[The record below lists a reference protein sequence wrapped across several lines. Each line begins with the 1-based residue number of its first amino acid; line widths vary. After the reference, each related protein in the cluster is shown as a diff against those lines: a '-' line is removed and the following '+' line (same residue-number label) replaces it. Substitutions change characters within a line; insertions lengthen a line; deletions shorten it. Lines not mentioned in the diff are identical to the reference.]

1 MNDEQITALFFQ
13 RSETAIAQAQE
24 KYGKLCFSVAK
35 NILPDTR
42 DAEECVNDACLRA
55 WNAIPPEHP
64 RSLGAYLARI
74 TRNLALDRYTYNSA
88 AKRNTALT
96 SAFEELEDSLPD
108 LRNGVEDHME
118 QQEFRHFI
126 NHFLKAQ
133 TKENRIFFI
142 RRYWYGES
150 ISDISSACG
159 VSEEKVKSSLFRTRT
174 RLRTAMKKEELLYE
188 SKTL

>member
-1 MNDEQITALFFQ
+1 MNDEQITELFFQ
-13 RSETAIAQAQE
+13 RTETAIARAQE
-24 KYGKLCFSVAK
+24 KYGKLCYSVAK

-55 WNAIPPEHP
+55 WNAIPPERP

-74 TRNLALDRYTYNSA
+74 TRNLAIDRYTYNSA
-88 AKRNTALT
+88 AKRNTALI
-96 SAFEELEDSLPD
+96 SAFEELEDCLPD
-108 LRNGVEDHME
+108 LKNDLEDHLS
-118 QQEFRHFI
+118 QQEFRHFL

-133 TKENRIFFI
+133 TKENRIFFV

-159 VSEEKVKSSLFRTRT
+159 VSEEKVKSSLFRTRN
-174 RLRTAMKKEELLYE
+174 RLRTAMIKEGI
-188 SKTL
+188 SI

>member
-1 MNDEQITALFFQ
+1 MNDEQITELFFQ
-13 RSETAIAQAQE
+13 RSELAIAQAQQ
-24 KYGKLCFSVAK
+24 KYGKLCVSVAK
-35 NILPDTR
+35 NILPDAR

-74 TRNLALDRYTYNSA
+74 TRNLAIDRYTYNSA
-88 AKRNTALT
+88 AKRSTALT

-108 LRNGVEDHME
+108 LKHEVEDHLA
-118 QQEFRHFI
+118 QQEFRYFL

-133 TKENRIFFI
+133 SKENRIFFI

-159 VSEEKVKSSLFRTRT
+159 VSEEKVKSSLFRTRN
-174 RLRTAMKKEELLYE
+174 RLRTAMKKEGIAI
-188 SKTL
+188 